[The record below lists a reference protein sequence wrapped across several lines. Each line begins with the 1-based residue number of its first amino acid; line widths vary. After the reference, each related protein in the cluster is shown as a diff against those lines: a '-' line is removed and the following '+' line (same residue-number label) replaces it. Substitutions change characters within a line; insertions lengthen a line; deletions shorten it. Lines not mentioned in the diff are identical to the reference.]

1 MVSRGLGRKLGFRP
15 VAAISGTLL
24 LAVVVLAGSSLA
36 FAAQSAKDTVVVA
49 QGTDVENLDPHQV
62 ASTPTAIVTEHIYD
76 TLVTFDQN
84 FKVIP
89 RLATAWKVSSDG
101 LEWTFTLR
109 PNVKFT
115 DGTPFDA
122 DVVKWNIE
130 RLLDPSTNVPL
141 RSYISMVKQVEVI
154 NKNTVKIIL
163 KYPHAPFLQ
172 RLTAACNAM
181 VSPAAVKKWGK
192 DYPLHPV
199 GTGAYKLAQWTKG
212 DKLILERNEDYW
224 GEKPP
229 IRRII
234 FRPVPDDN
242 ARVMMLEAGDADV
255 IVRVPPVEVKRLEKQ
270 ADLRVVN
277 APSTREVYIVL
288 NNTWG
293 PLKDVRVR
301 QALNYA
307 VNKEEIVRNI
317 LLGAGRA
324 VDSPVLPEMF
334 GYKSVGDYEYNPQK
348 AKELLAKAG
357 YPNGFSATLYAT
369 EGRYLMDKM
378 IAQAIQGYLAQVGVS
393 VEIRTMEWAT
403 YLAFVRRPVE
413 ESKTQMF
420 MIGWGPWLLDGDQ
433 MLYPLFRSDQWPP
446 AGSNYGFYKNADV
459 DRYLQIGT
467 SSTDDDERAEAYA
480 KAQGLIMKDAPWIL
494 LHGER
499 QLIAM
504 RKDLKGVLVLP
515 IEQLRFQQAYFAK

>member
-1 MVSRGLGRKLGFRP
+1 MVMVRRMVRSGF
-15 VAAISGTLL
+15 VFSFLL
-24 LAVVVLAGSSLA
+24 VLAALLGSTPV
-36 FAAQSAKDTVVVA
+36 FAVQSAKDTLVVA

-76 TLVTFDQN
+76 TLVTFDKN
-84 FKVIP
+84 FKVVP
-89 RLATAWKVSSDG
+89 RLATSWKVSSDG

-122 DVVKWNIE
+122 GVVKWNIE
-130 RLLDPSTNVPL
+130 RLLDPETNVPL
-141 RSYISMVKQVEVI
+141 RSYISMVKEVQAVD
-154 NKNTVKIIL
+154 KYTVKIIL

-172 RLTAACNAM
+172 RLTAASNAM
-181 VSPAAVKKWGK
+181 VSPTAVKKWGK
-192 DYPLHPV
+192 EYPLHPV
-199 GTGAYKLAQWTKG
+199 GTGPYKLAQWTKG
-212 DKLILERNEDYW
+212 DKLVLERNEDYW

-229 IRRII
+229 IRQII

-255 IVRVPPVEVKRLEKQ
+255 IVRVPPVEVQRLQKN
-270 ADLRVVN
+270 ADLRVVT

-288 NNTWG
+288 NTTWG

-307 VNKEEIVRNI
+307 VNKEEIVKSI

-334 GYKSVGDYEYNPQK
+334 GYKSVGGYEYNPQK
-348 AKELLAKAG
+348 AKKLLAEAG
-357 YPNGFSATLYAT
+357 YPNGFSVTMYTT

-378 IAQAIQGYLAQVGVS
+378 IAQALQGYLAQVGVR
-393 VEIRTMEWAT
+393 VELKTMEWAT

-413 ESKTQMF
+413 EAKTQMF

-446 AGSNYGFYKNADV
+446 AGSNYGFYKNEDV

-467 SSTDDDERAEAYA
+467 SSTDEDKRAEAYA
-480 KAQGLIMKDAPWIL
+480 KAESLIMKDAPWIF

-499 QLIAM
+499 QIIAM
-504 RKDLKGVLVLP
+504 KKDLKDVLILP
-515 IEQLRFQQAYFAK
+515 IEQLRFQQAYFAR